1 MQIFLPIKVLRA
13 TYWFPPPQEGAVP
26 VNGLKRDREE
36 VKEEVGGALD
46 RGEKE
51 KFLYSE

>member
-1 MQIFLPIKVLRA
+1 MNANIHFHQSFAGYLLVS
-13 TYWFPPPQEGAVP
+13 PPQEGAVP

-51 KFLYSE
+51 KFL